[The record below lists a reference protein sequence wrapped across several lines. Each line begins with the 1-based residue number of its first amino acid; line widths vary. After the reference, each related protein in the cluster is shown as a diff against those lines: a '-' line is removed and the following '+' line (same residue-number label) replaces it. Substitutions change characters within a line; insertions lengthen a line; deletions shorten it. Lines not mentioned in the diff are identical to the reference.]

1 MSAAGAPDRLGAV
14 LGTADHP
21 DDAPVLIVG
30 DRALTRA
37 ELLDAIADV
46 GERVG
51 CAERVAVWATT
62 SLATCVHVLGA
73 LAAGATVVPIN
84 PRSGERE
91 LQHLV
96 ADGDPEVFLVD
107 PLDEDSLPAL
117 VAGLPRRGTAGER
130 ATQPE
135 PPGEQT
141 AFLCYTSG
149 TTGMPKGVQIPWRA
163 VGSNLDA
170 LAEIWAWTSADRLTH
185 GLPLYHVHGLI
196 LGVLGPMRRGGS
208 LELLPKFSPVAVHAA
223 IEQGATMLFGVPTM
237 YHRIADELEQHP
249 ELAPAFHGLRV
260 IVSGS
265 AALPAAEH
273 RRLDRLIGRPVLER
287 YGLTETMID
296 LGVRHGEPPKPGYV
310 GRPLPGV
317 EVRLVNDDGEPL
329 DSADDSTIGE
339 VVVRGPNV
347 FTGYRNRPDATAA
360 AFRDGWFL
368 TGDLATMDASGAFR
382 IVGRR
387 GTDLI
392 KSGGYKIGAGE
403 IESAL
408 LEHSAVAEAAVLG
421 VPDEDLGEHVAAWI
435 VPSRAAAVDVAEL
448 AAHVGRL
455 LARHKVPREFHIVDA
470 LPRNHMGK
478 VVKSELRPPVP

>member
-1 MSAAGAPDRLGAV
+1 VTAGARPDRLGAV
-14 LGTADHP
+14 LGSSGRP
-21 DDAPVLIVG
+21 DDEPVLVVG

-37 ELLDAIADV
+37 ELLDGIADV

-51 CAERVAVWATT
+51 AAERVAVWATT

-73 LAAGATVVPIN
+73 LAAGAIVVPIN

-96 ADGDPEVFLVD
+96 ADSEPDAFLAD
-107 PLDEDSLPAL
+107 PLDEDSLPPL
-117 VAGLPRRGTAGER
+117 VAGLPRRGAVGER
-130 ATQPE
+130 PATTE
-135 PPGEQT
+135 APGEQT

-163 VGSNLDA
+163 VESNLDA

-185 GLPLYHVHGLI
+185 GLPLYHVHGLL
-196 LGVLGPMRRGGS
+196 LGVLGPMRCGGC
-208 LELLPKFSPVAVHAA
+208 LELLPKFSPQAAHAA
-223 IEQGATMLFGVPTM
+223 IERGATMLFGVPTM
-237 YHRIADELEQHP
+237 YHRIADELELQP
-249 ELAPAFHGLRV
+249 ELAAAFRGLRV

-265 AALPAAEH
+265 AALPSAEH
-273 RRLDRLIGRPVLER
+273 QRLDRLIGRPVLER

-296 LGVRHGEPPKPGYV
+296 LGVRHGEPPQPGYV

-317 EVRLVNDDGEPL
+317 EVRLMDDDGAPL
-329 DSADDSTIGE
+329 DAADDATIGE

-368 TGDLATMDASGAFR
+368 TGDLATVDASGAFR

-408 LEHSAVAEAAVLG
+408 LEHPTVAEAAVLG
-421 VPDEDLGEHVAAWI
+421 VPDDDLGEHVAAWI
-435 VPSRAAAVDVAEL
+435 VPSRGSAIDGAEL

-455 LARHKVPREFHIVDA
+455 LARHKVPREFHVVEA

-478 VVKSELRPPVP
+478 VVKSELRPT

>member
-1 MSAAGAPDRLGAV
+1 VTADRLAALVGAPTRPVAEPMLVVGDAALTHAGLLGAI
-14 LGTADHP
+14 AE
-21 DDAPVLIVG
+21 VG
-30 DRALTRA
+30 RQ
-37 ELLDAIADV
+37 V
-46 GERVG
+46 GA
-51 CAERVAVWATT
+51 AERVAVWATT
-62 SLATCVHVLGA
+62 SMATCVHVLGA

-96 ADGDPEVFLVD
+96 ADSDPDVFLVD
-107 PLDEDSLPAL
+107 PADEATLPAL
-117 VAGLPRRGTAGER
+117 VTVLPRHGPAGER
-130 ATQPE
+130 STSAAA
-135 PPGEQT
+135 PGEQS
-141 AFLCYTSG
+141 AFICYTSG

-163 VGSNLDA
+163 VESNLDA
-170 LAEIWAWTSADRLTH
+170 LAEIWGWTSADRLTH
-185 GLPLYHVHGLI
+185 GLPLYHVHGLL

-208 LELLPKFSPVAVHAA
+208 LELLPKFSPAAVHAA
-223 IEQGATMLFGVPTM
+223 IERGATMLFGVPTM
-237 YHRIADELEQHP
+237 YHRIADELEQQP
-249 ELAPAFHGLRV
+249 ELAGAFRGLRV

-273 RRLDRLIGRPVLER
+273 QRLDRLIGRPVLER

-296 LGVRHGEPPKPGYV
+296 LGIRHGEPPKPGYV

-317 EVRLVNDDGEPL
+317 EVRLVDDDGEPL
-329 DSADDSTIGE
+329 DVADDSTIGE

-347 FTGYRNRPDATAA
+347 FTGYRNRPDATDA

-368 TGDLATMDASGAFR
+368 TGDLATLDASGAFR

-408 LEHSAVAEAAVLG
+408 LEHPSVAEAAVLG

-435 VPSRAAAVDVAEL
+435 VPSPAASTVDVAEL

-455 LARHKVPREFHIVDA
+455 LARHKVPREFHVVDA
-470 LPRNHMGK
+470 LPRNGMGK
-478 VVKSELRPPVP
+478 VVKTELRPT

>member
-1 MSAAGAPDRLGAV
+1 MAPDRLAAV
-14 LGTADHP
+14 VGDSERPAGEPML
-21 DDAPVLIVG
+21 VVG
-30 DRALTRA
+30 DRALTRD
-37 ELLDAIADV
+37 ELLDAIAEV
-46 GERVG
+46 GARVG
-51 CAERVAVWATT
+51 AAERVAVWATT
-62 SLATCVHVLGA
+62 SLATCVNVLGA

-96 ADGDPEVFLVD
+96 ADSDPDVFLVD
-107 PLDEDSLPAL
+107 PLDEASLPAL
-117 VAGLPRRGTAGER
+117 VAGLPRRGTTGER
-130 ATQPE
+130 ARSA

-163 VGSNLDA
+163 VESNLDA
-170 LAEIWAWTSADRLTH
+170 LAEIWAWTAADRLTH
-185 GLPLYHVHGLI
+185 GLPLYHVHGLL

-208 LELLPKFSPVAVHAA
+208 LDLLPKFSPHAVHAA
-223 IEQGATMLFGVPTM
+223 IERGATMLFGVPTM
-237 YHRIADELEQHP
+237 YHRIADELEQRP
-249 ELAPAFHGLRV
+249 EVVPAFRGLRV

-273 RRLDRLIGRPVLER
+273 QRLDRLIGRPVLER

-296 LGVRHGEPPKPGYV
+296 LGVRHGEPPQPGYV

-317 EVRLVNDDGEPL
+317 EVRLVNDDGTPL
-329 DSADDSTIGE
+329 DTGDDSTIGE

-368 TGDLATMDASGAFR
+368 TGDLATMDASGSFR

-392 KSGGYKIGAGE
+392 KSGGYRIGAGE

-408 LEHSAVAEAAVLG
+408 LEHPAVAEAAVLG
-421 VPDEDLGEHVAAWI
+421 VPDDDLGEHVAAWI
-435 VPSRAAAVDVAEL
+435 VPRRPETAVDVVEL

-455 LARHKVPREFHIVDA
+455 LARHKVPREFHVVDA

-478 VVKSELRPPVP
+478 LIKSELRPT

>member
-1 MSAAGAPDRLGAV
+1 VTSSVGPDRLAGLVGASPRP
-14 LGTADHP
+14 A
-21 DDAPVLIVG
+21 DAPMLVVG
-30 DRALTRA
+30 DRSLTRDQ
-37 ELLDAIADV
+37 LLAAIADV
-46 GERVG
+46 GAQVG
-51 CAERVAVWATT
+51 VAERVAVWATT

-91 LQHLV
+91 LQHLI
-96 ADGDPEVFLVD
+96 ADSDPDVLLVD
-107 PLDEDSLPAL
+107 PLDEEAVPAI
-117 VAGLPRRGTAGER
+117 VAGLPRGGVAGER
-130 ATQPE
+130 AARGE

-163 VGSNLDA
+163 VESNLDA
-170 LAEIWAWTSADRLTH
+170 LAEIWAWTAADRLTH
-185 GLPLYHVHGLI
+185 GLPLYHVHGLL

-208 LELLPKFSPVAVHAA
+208 LDLLPKFSPHAVHAA
-223 IEQGATMLFGVPTM
+223 VERGATMLFGVPTM

-273 RRLDRLIGRPVLER
+273 GRLDRLIGRPVLER

-296 LGVRHGEPPKPGYV
+296 LGVRHGEPPQPGYV

-317 EVRLVNDDGEPL
+317 EVRLVDDDGSPL
-329 DSADDSTIGE
+329 DGGDESAIGE

-368 TGDLATMDASGAFR
+368 TGDLATMDASGSFR

-392 KSGGYKIGAGE
+392 KSGGYRIGAGE

-408 LEHSAVAEAAVLG
+408 LEHPAVAEAAVLG
-421 VPDEDLGEHVAAWI
+421 VPDEDLGERIAAWI
-435 VPSRAAAVDVAEL
+435 VPRSGSAAVDVEAL

-455 LARHKVPREFHIVDA
+455 LARHKVPREFHVVEA
-470 LPRNHMGK
+470 LPRNGMGK
-478 VVKSELRPPVP
+478 VVKSELRPT

>member
-1 MSAAGAPDRLGAV
+1 MTGTRLEAV
-14 LGTADHP
+14 LGQPIGGP
-21 DDAPVLIVG
+21 DALRLIVEE
-30 DRALTRA
+30 RTATHA
-37 ELLDAIADV
+37 ELLAAIDAV
-46 GERVG
+46 GTCIG
-51 CAERVAVWATT
+51 AAERVAVWATT

-73 LAAGATVVPIN
+73 LAAGATVIPVN
-84 PRSGERE
+84 PRAGQRE
-91 LQHLV
+91 LEHIV
-96 ADGDPEVFLVD
+96 ADSEPEVLLVD
-107 PLDEDSLPAL
+107 PADGAELPTLAAAL
-117 VAGLPRRGTAGER
+117 ARTGPTGER
-130 ATQPE
+130 PARPE
-135 PPGEQT
+135 PAGEQT
-141 AFLCYTSG
+141 AFICYTSG

-163 VGSNLDA
+163 VESNLDA

-196 LGVLGPMRRGGS
+196 LGVLGPMRRGAQ

-223 IEQGATMLFGVPTM
+223 IERGATMLFGVPTM
-237 YHRIADELEQHP
+237 YHRIADELERRP
-249 ELAPAFHGLRV
+249 ELVDAFRGLRV

-273 RRLDRLIGRPVLER
+273 QRLDRLIGRPVLER
-287 YGLTETMID
+287 YGLTETIID
-296 LGVRHGEPPKPGYV
+296 LGVRHGEPPKPAYV

-317 EVRLVNDDGEPL
+317 EVRLVDDDGVHL
-329 DSADDSTIGE
+329 DVHDDETIGE

-360 AFRDGWFL
+360 AFRGGWFL
-368 TGDLATMDASGAFR
+368 TGDLATRDADGAFR

-408 LEHSAVAEAAVLG
+408 LEHPTVAEAAVLG
-421 VPDEDLGEHVAAWI
+421 VPDADLGEHVAAWI
-435 VPSRAAAVDVAEL
+435 VPAGDRGAVDPDEL

-455 LARHKVPREFHIVDA
+455 LARHKVPREFHVVAA
-470 LPRNHMGK
+470 LPRNGMGK
-478 VVKSELRPPVP
+478 VVKGDLRPT

>member
-1 MSAAGAPDRLGAV
+1 
-14 LGTADHP
+14 
-21 DDAPVLIVG
+21 
-30 DRALTRA
+30 
-37 ELLDAIADV
+37 
-46 GERVG
+46 
-51 CAERVAVWATT
+51 
-62 SLATCVHVLGA
+62 VLGA

-91 LQHLV
+91 LQHLI
-96 ADGDPEVFLVD
+96 ADSEPEVFLVD
-107 PLDEDSLPAL
+107 PLDEGALPEL
-117 VAGLPRRGTAGER
+117 VAGLPRRGPGESGAAR
-130 ATQPE
+130 GEGPGQGS
-135 PPGEQT
+135 GEQT

-163 VGSNLDA
+163 VESNLDA
-170 LAEIWAWTSADRLTH
+170 LAEIWGWTAADRLTH
-185 GLPLYHVHGLI
+185 GLPLYHVHGLL

-208 LELLPKFSPVAVHAA
+208 LELLPKFSPGAVHAA
-223 IEQGATMLFGVPTM
+223 IERGATMLFGVPTM
-237 YHRIADELEQHP
+237 YHRIADELEQQP
-249 ELAPAFHGLRV
+249 DLADAFRGLRV

-273 RRLDRLIGRPVLER
+273 QRLDRLIGRPVLER

-296 LGVRHGEPPKPGYV
+296 LGVRHGEPPQPGYV

-317 EVRLVNDDGEPL
+317 DVGLVDDDGLLL
-329 DSADDSTIGE
+329 DVADDSTIGE

-368 TGDLATMDASGAFR
+368 TGDLATRDATGSFR

-408 LEHSAVAEAAVLG
+408 LEHPTVAEAAVLG
-421 VPDEDLGEHVAAWI
+421 VPDEDLGEHVAAWV
-435 VPSRAAAVDVAEL
+435 VPSRNAGPVDAAEL

-455 LARHKVPREFHIVDA
+455 LARHKVPREFHVVDA
-470 LPRNHMGK
+470 LPRNGMGK
-478 VVKSELRPPVP
+478 VVKSELRR

>member
-1 MSAAGAPDRLGAV
+1 VTTAGRPDRLGAV
-14 LGTADHP
+14 LGPSARP
-21 DDAPVLIVG
+21 DAAVLVVG
-30 DRALTRA
+30 DRSLTRV
-37 ELLDAIADV
+37 ELLDAIAAV

-51 CAERVAVWATT
+51 TAERVAVWATT

-73 LAAGATVVPIN
+73 LAGGATVVPIN

-96 ADGDPEVFLVD
+96 ADSDPDALLAD
-107 PLDEDSLPAL
+107 PLDEASLPPL
-117 VAGLPRRGTAGER
+117 VAGLPRRGAAGDR
-130 ATQPE
+130 PPMSG

-141 AFLCYTSG
+141 ALLCYTSG

-163 VGSNLDA
+163 VESNLDA
-170 LAEIWAWTSADRLTH
+170 LAEIWGWTSADRLTH
-185 GLPLYHVHGLI
+185 GLPLYHVHGLL

-208 LELLPKFSPVAVHAA
+208 LELLPKFSPHAVHAA
-223 IEQGATMLFGVPTM
+223 IERGATMLFGVPTM
-237 YHRIADELEQHP
+237 YHRIADELEQDP
-249 ELAPAFHGLRV
+249 KLAAAFRGLRV

-273 RRLDRLIGRPVLER
+273 QRLDRLIGRPVLER

-296 LGVRHGEPPKPGYV
+296 LGVRHGEPPQPGYV

-317 EVRLVNDDGEPL
+317 EVRLVDDDGEPL
-329 DSADDSTIGE
+329 HVADDSTIGE

-368 TGDLATMDASGAFR
+368 TGDLATIDASGAFR

-408 LEHSAVAEAAVLG
+408 LEHPTVAEAAVLG
-421 VPDEDLGEHVAAWI
+421 VPDDDLGEHVAAWV
-435 VPSRAAAVDVAEL
+435 VPSWGSAIDGAEL

-455 LARHKVPREFHIVDA
+455 LARHKVPREFHVVDA

-478 VVKSELRPPVP
+478 VVKSELRPA